1 MVETHERME
10 KAHEAA
16 HHHSNRQVAVLI
28 AVLAAILALTETGGK
43 TAQNTYLANHIEASN
58 LWAFYQ
64 AKTIRLTTLKTA
76 AESIDA
82 IGHDA
87 FGPRKDAVE
96 KQVTRWRQIGDRY
109 ESEPGPG
116 GDIMKGEGRKE
127 LMHRAKAAEATR
139 DRALA
144 KLHMFEYASAA
155 FQLGIVLASAA
166 VITSVVWLAFLGG
179 GLGLIGVALGLLGW
193 FAPTLIHL

>member
-1 MVETHERME
+1 MTETHERME

-16 HHHSNRQVAVLI
+16 HHHSNKQVAVLI
-28 AVLAAILALTETGGK
+28 ALLAAVLALTETGGK

-76 AESIDA
+76 SESLDA

-87 FGPRKDAVE
+87 FGERKDAVA
-96 KQVTRWRQIGDRY
+96 KQVARWRQDGERY
-109 ESEPGPG
+109 QSEPKPDG
-116 GDIMKGEGRKE
+116 KGEGRKE
-127 LMHRAKAAEATR
+127 LMERAQAAEAIR

-166 VITSVVWLAFLGG
+166 VITSVIGLAFLGG